1 MGINVVK
8 AFLKDL
14 ARSVCVDLGASQRV
28 DCNEQSHPFFHFSRI
43 CGTYYLMRQSS
54 SSTLPGPSL
63 RRICSTSEETQCS
76 LPPPGLPPPQPA
88 SLSRGK
94 RHWMLVAPLAKVNH
108 ADIFSKFQGCCRKP
122 CYTSLGGL
130 DLGAHRQ
137 TVLQGAGA
145 KKRKEIPIPM
155 FTETTCASADLKHS
169 RERWGRRLDFLLL
182 QVGSESKIYSFV
194 TFEFL
199 VLSQGCFKVYRGG

>member
-1 MGINVVK
+1 
-8 AFLKDL
+8 
-14 ARSVCVDLGASQRV
+14 
-28 DCNEQSHPFFHFSRI
+28 
-43 CGTYYLMRQSS
+43 
-54 SSTLPGPSL
+54 
-63 RRICSTSEETQCS
+63 
-76 LPPPGLPPPQPA
+76 
-88 SLSRGK
+88 
-94 RHWMLVAPLAKVNH
+94 MLVAPLAKVNH

-137 TVLQGAGA
+137 TVLQGAGV
-145 KKRKEIPIPM
+145 KKKKEIPIPM

-169 RERWGRRLDFLLL
+169 QERWGRRLDFLLL